1 MAQLFSAL
9 APTPTA
15 PQAMESDVET
25 RAVVR
30 QLCHEIRQPL
40 STIESAAYY
49 LQLIAPNDVR
59 FDRELERIQQMAYQA
74 NWILADVVHYIQAT
88 PPRMEWV
95 DLGECVT
102 GTISSLIPAMARVE
116 FSCPEDRSA
125 TLTLIDP
132 AQAQHLVRAI
142 LSVFR
147 QIARNDESVRIN
159 LGRRGERIVLNVR
172 CRADERLCEFAEDL
186 MQPFTPHLPA
196 GSGLALASV
205 RRIAEV
211 HQGSAQVEARDGML
225 VLEVALPAH

>member
-1 MAQLFSAL
+1 
-9 APTPTA
+9 
-15 PQAMESDVET
+15 MESDVET

-40 STIESAAYY
+40 STIESSAYY

-74 NWILADVVHYIQAT
+74 NWILADVVHYMQAT
-88 PPRMEWV
+88 QPQTEWV
-95 DLGECVT
+95 DLGECIT
-102 GTISSLIPAMARVE
+102 GTISSFVPAMARVQ
-116 FSCPEDRSA
+116 FHCPEDRSA

-132 AQAQHLVRAI
+132 AQAQHMVRAI

-147 QIARNDESVRIN
+147 QIARKDEGVRIT
-159 LGRRGERIVLNVR
+159 LARRGERTVLAVS
-172 CRADERLCEFAEDL
+172 CRADERLGEFAKDL

-211 HQGSAQVEARDGML
+211 HQGTAQVEARDGML
-225 VLEVALPAH
+225 LLEVALPAH